1 MSALQLETVA
11 NPAELAL
18 TLLLIIKALLEIADL
33 LAKPQ
38 PRRLGLARGTGR
50 VGRRPWRHGK
60 DAAARR
66 SAPPRRGCRR
76 GPRPG
81 PGRGRAPPGRR
92 RARRRGGSHG
102 KMCGSVGRGKTYLLE
117 EAFHLDAK
125 TIIRSEKSRGNGTF
139 HYSNSCAT
147 RELRSST
154 TPIVRQACPLEA

>member
-81 PGRGRAPPGRR
+81 PGRGRAPPDRR
-92 RARRRGGSHG
+92 RARRGSPVKRHEPPIFWPG
-102 KMCGSVGRGKTYLLE
+102 
-117 EAFHLDAK
+117 
-125 TIIRSEKSRGNGTF
+125 SEKPRSNGASPEKVSAHQRT
-139 HYSNSCAT
+139 
-147 RELRSST
+147 
-154 TPIVRQACPLEA
+154 VRAFCLYHRLVIALPQ